1 MAYASRDAADP
12 SQIKKNKQSM
22 ADLKLRRL
30 TELNNRL
37 REDLE
42 RERIPVSQAARSII
56 AYTNTTRDFMVPS
69 VWGPVDKKDDPYTP
83 QPSGGKWWHAY
94 TPNEPQ
100 STEPQLGIKGLVMEA
115 PKGLAASAPYP
126 RIVIKF
132 CTQCKWMLRAA
143 YFAQELLSTF
153 STDLGE
159 VALQPATGG
168 VFNIEIFYTTAPNS
182 TTQAEMGTVTSV
194 TVQSQ
199 ILWDRKTEGGFP
211 ETKEIKRRVRDIID
225 PNRDLGHVDGK
236 KKPVSSETPTP
247 GATAVIASSTASVAS
262 STLAGTTAY
271 ASSTSPEVTLRD
283 FIAAGNAVGDSTSS
297 GRGGAE
303 EEVLEHDEIT
313 LEAQP
318 GGARYKGAVVDTEVV
333 DEDTGTRGVVCD
345 TAYDEKKR
353 NPDGTICEDCY

>member
-1 MAYASRDAADP
+1 MGYASRDAADP

-83 QPSGGKWWHAY
+83 QPSGGCCV
-94 TPNEPQ
+94 
-100 STEPQLGIKGLVMEA
+100 LGIKGLVMEE
-115 PKGLAASAPYP
+115 PKGLAAPAPYP

-132 CTQCKWMLRAA
+132 CTKCKWMLRAA

-168 VFNIEIFYTTAPNS
+168 VFSIEIFYTTTPSS
-182 TTQAEMGTVTSV
+182 TTQAENGTVTSMS
-194 TVQSQ
+194 VQSQ
-199 ILWDRKTEGGFP
+199 LLWDRDTEGGFP
-211 ETKEIKRRVRDIID
+211 ETREIKRRVRDIID
-225 PNRDLGHVDGK
+225 PNRDLGHVDGRK
-236 KKPVSSETPTP
+236 KAVASTAETPTP
-247 GATAVIASSTASVAS
+247 EAIKATTG
-262 STLAGTTAY
+262 LAGPTGLAVPTAH
-271 ASSTSPEVTLRD
+271 AGPAAPEVSLRD
-283 FIAAGNAVGDSTSS
+283 FIATGVATGDVNSS

-303 EEVLEHDEIT
+303 EEVLEHDELT

-318 GGARYKGAVVDTEVV
+318 GGGRYKRPAAETGNMEEEV
-333 DEDTGTRGVVCD
+333 GIKGVVCD

-353 NPDGTICEDCY
+353 NLDGTICEDCS

>member
-1 MAYASRDAADP
+1 MGYASRDAADP

-42 RERIPVSQAARSII
+42 RDRIPVSRAAKSII
-56 AYTNTTRDFMVPS
+56 DYTNTTRDFMVPS

-83 QPSGGKWWHAY
+83 QPSGGCCV
-94 TPNEPQ
+94 
-100 STEPQLGIKGLVMEA
+100 LGIKALVMEA
-115 PKGLAASAPYP
+115 PKGLAASAPHP

-168 VFNIEIFYTTAPNS
+168 VFSIEIFYTTAPNS
-182 TTQAEMGTVTSV
+182 ITQAETGTVTSV

-236 KKPVSSETPTP
+236 KKAIATSAETPTP
-247 GATAVIASSTASVAS
+247 EATTTTIGGSTGAATSTVPTI
-262 STLAGTTAY
+262 STPRTISTTHEGPA
-271 ASSTSPEVTLRD
+271 APEVSLRD
-283 FIAAGNAVGDSTSS
+283 FIATKIAVGDAHSS

-303 EEVLEHDEIT
+303 EEILEHDA
-313 LEAQP
+313 LSLAAQP
-318 GGARYKGAVVDTEVV
+318 GGGRYKRAVGETGSMEEEV
-333 DEDTGTRGVVCD
+333 GTKGVVSD
-345 TAYDEKKR
+345 AAYDEKKR
-353 NPDGTICEDCY
+353 NPDGTICEDCS